1 MTAVR
6 MLREDDRER
15 VVDLFVDHPD
25 AFYPPLYEE
34 SFGLGDDQDRAELSD
49 AAVIRANVGHT
60 MDMDG
65 ARVVVAI
72 EDDAVVGALLTS
84 IRARLDS
91 MDGEMDPCAYVY
103 LVLVDGDH
111 RRRGLSRRMLRYW
124 ITEVLPGA
132 DVPWAALRAQRP
144 NTASRSLITDMGFE
158 EFKRLEELGHEHIYY
173 RRKIDELVGMYG
185 DGA

>member
-1 MTAVR
+1 

-15 VVDLFVDHPD
+15 VVELFVDHPD

-49 AAVIRANVGHT
+49 AAVIRANVEHT
-60 MDMDG
+60 MEMDG
-65 ARVVVAI
+65 ARGVVAV
-72 EDDAVVGALLTS
+72 EDEEVVGALLTS

-103 LVLVDGDH
+103 LVLVAADH
-111 RRRGLSRRMLRYW
+111 RRQGLARRMLRYW
-124 ITEVLPGA
+124 VTEVLSEA
-132 DVPWAALRAQRP
+132 DCRWAALRAQTP
-144 NTASRSLITDMGFE
+144 NTASRSLITGMGFE

-173 RRKIDELVGMYG
+173 RRRIDDLV
-185 DGA
+185 DL